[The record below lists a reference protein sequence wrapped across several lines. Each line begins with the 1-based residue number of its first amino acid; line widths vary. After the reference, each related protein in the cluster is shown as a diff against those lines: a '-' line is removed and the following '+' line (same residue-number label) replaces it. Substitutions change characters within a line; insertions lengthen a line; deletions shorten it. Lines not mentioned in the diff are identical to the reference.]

1 MKKGT
6 LALLLVLMGVVFIS
20 SCSKTDPPPV
30 TPKTASFYAVNSYSS
45 NKDYIL
51 FNLQSGY
58 KDKNG
63 QYILIDTYGDLDYN
77 ASTTISEVDYKTVGG
92 EICFFYRDNEGTL
105 WRVDPI
111 KLEAGVKTPFFINQN
126 TRKGQIQLDDLP
138 KKVN

>member
-45 NKDYIL
+45 DKDYVL

-58 KDKNG
+58 KDGNG
-63 QYILIDTYGDLDYN
+63 QYILINTYGDLDYN
-77 ASTTISEVDYKTVGG
+77 ASTTMSEVNFNTVGG
-92 EICFFYRDNEGTL
+92 EIYLFYRDNSDVL

-111 KLEAGVKTPFFINQN
+111 KLEAGVKTPIFINQN
-126 TRKGQIQLDDLP
+126 TRKTVIQLDDLP

>member
-20 SCSKTDPPPV
+20 SCSKKDPPPV

-77 ASTTISEVDYKTVGG
+77 ASTTISEVDYKTVGE
-92 EICFFYRDNEGTL
+92 EIYFFYRDNEGNL
-105 WRVDPI
+105 WRIYPI
-111 KLEAGVKTPFFINQN
+111 KLEAGVKTPLFINQN
-126 TRKGQIQLDDLP
+126 TRKDGIQLDDLP